1 MIGEPQCL
9 VVNITIGIA
18 LVAQVFDNVLIAP
31 ARPVVTAEQRVG
43 VFRDQVDRLVQV
55 LAP

>member
-18 LVAQVFDNVLIAP
+18 LVAQVFDNLVITP
-31 ARPVVTAEQRVG
+31 AWPVVTAKQGVG
-43 VFRDQVDRLVQV
+43 AFRDQVDRLVQV

>member
-18 LVAQVFDNVLIAP
+18 LVAQVFDDVLIAP